1 MRSIDGRQAEGFVT
15 RAAVLHLIRP
25 SRGRVVPQEVFGAV
39 RPGVWVSDAL
49 GSQRG
54 HAERWQMCL
63 THLLRDAQWAIECGD
78 AGFGAQFRMWLL
90 RAMAIG
96 QRRDD
101 LRDSTLVRYCH
112 DLERRLDRIM
122 AHAVPQG
129 RAGEKLCRRIGRCRE
144 HLSVFVTDRD
154 VPPTNN
160 VSERALRP
168 SVVFRKVTNAL
179 RSQWGA
185 ETYAALRSVV
195 STAKTHGAT
204 VLVAVQDALRG
215 EASCAPG

>member
-1 MRSIDGRQAEGFVT
+1 MLHVIRS
-15 RAAVLHLIRP
+15 
-25 SRGRVVPQEVFGAV
+25 SRGRVVPETVFAGV

-63 THLLRDAQWAIECGD
+63 AHLLRDAQWAIDCGD
-78 AGFGAQFRMWLL
+78 AVFGVRFRLWLL
-90 RAMAIG
+90 RALAIG
-96 QRRDD
+96 RRRHR
-101 LRDSTLVRYCH
+101 LRDTTLVQCRY

-129 RAGEKLCRRIGRCRE
+129 RAGEKLRRRIGRCRE

-160 VSERALRP
+160 VCERALRP
-168 SVVFRKVTNAL
+168 SMVFRKVTNGFRAE
-179 RSQWGA
+179 WGA
-185 ETYAALRSVV
+185 HTYAAFQSVV
-195 STAKTHGAT
+195 STAKTCGET
-204 VLVAVQDALRG
+204 VLAAVQDALR
-215 EASCAPG
+215 SKVPCAPG